1 MSSPQL
7 SASPMMDTVS
17 PKINDTAVFAPLDPS
32 SSSSSSS
39 SDEQRIAELQ
49 RKLDLSQA
57 RNQHLQNSLDDAI
70 RSKQATKDHLLQVQW
85 EQDEDQYVYRNPLN
99 KSGSPL
105 LDGKEQKAK
114 ELIERMRKMQLQI
127 EELQGQ
133 NQDLKTRRDG
143 PAEPIQDAHQ
153 DSRSAFSRSVGS
165 PAMMSPGMI
174 PLHDMPHHAPSPSI
188 RQGQALSDAHSDSPV
203 AIRPKL
209 TRGGHSASDLSGGSA
224 PHPSLMVA
232 SPAISSSSTKHVA
245 ARHPVA

>member
-1 MSSPQL
+1 
-7 SASPMMDTVS
+7 MMDTVS
-17 PKINDTAVFAPLDPS
+17 PKIHDTAAFTPLDPG

-99 KSGSPL
+99 KSGSPV
-105 LDGKEQKAK
+105 LDGKEQRAK
-114 ELIERMRKMQLQI
+114 ELIEKMRKMQLQI
-127 EELQGQ
+127 EELQSQ
-133 NQDLKTRRDG
+133 NQDLKSKRDG
-143 PAEPIQDAHQ
+143 TAEPLQDAEQ
-153 DSRSAFSRSVGS
+153 GSRSAFSRSVGS
-165 PAMMSPGMI
+165 PAMMSPSMI
-174 PLHDMPHHAPSPSI
+174 PMHDMSHHHHAPSPSI
-188 RQGQALSDAHSDSPV
+188 RQGQATSDAHTDSP
-203 AIRPKL
+203 AGAGRPKL

-232 SPAISSSSTKHVA
+232 SPAISGSSTKHVA